1 MNVPEILTSGLI
13 EIRYHKLR
21 SFLTLIGIILGT
33 SSIIFMTSMLNGIV
47 RSVWDGFEELG
58 YDGVMYVVQ
67 KQPKDSIE
75 RARFAQSVGLR
86 AEDADVLMSRR
97 DLVKEVAA
105 VQYADLVFAAG
116 GVRRD
121 VRVSGVT
128 PAYASVRRRAVAR
141 GRFFTEQDLRT
152 FSKVCILGHRLRL
165 RLFGSEDPM
174 GREISISGS
183 RFKVIGVGEELGNQ
197 FVNDDDFIEEMEGA
211 LIPLPTLRKYFTGDD
226 TPLAYLA
233 VKTASFEALGRVQ
246 AEIAASLSVAHHGVG
261 DYKVQN
267 IAQEMVKQ
275 RDEVEKIV
283 LNWQVVLGSIAG
295 ISLLVGGIGLLSVM
309 IISIGE
315 RLYEIGM
322 RKAIGATDLEI
333 FLQFMAE
340 SITLALTGAA
350 VGVGLG
356 LIAVKL
362 LEGFFPSGL
371 PIDWGGVAL
380 AVGVA
385 ASLGIGFG
393 LYPAIKASRLA
404 PVEAMRSV

>member
-13 EIRYHKLR
+13 EIRHHKLR

-86 AEDADVLMSRR
+86 AEDADILMSRR

-165 RLFGSEDPM
+165 RLFGTEDPV
-174 GREISISGS
+174 GRELSIDGS

-226 TPLAYLA
+226 SPLAYLA

-404 PVEAMRSV
+404 PVEAMRSI